1 MRRRLLRSISV
12 PEQQPA
18 DGFLPATWK
27 VVCPAHNRSAAGN
40 CFDFKK
46 NPGKWLD
53 EMEIRRNRREWL
65 NVAHRSTKDQ
75 TPPSLLLAANN
86 NNSNNTAPV
95 VWTKKSKEEAFGVKM
110 GKREEEKRQQ
120 RPFSRQKVEKN
131 GRMLGK
137 CCVVDGATNKS
148 VGRQQQNIWRTGRR
162 PRKCFPIFSTF
173 FFFLKG
179 LAFVLWPP
187 PPQNKRCCF
196 IRAEGNHFTLSF
208 SHLSVVS
215 RFLLPFRRLSAS
227 WNKRLAPTMEAHH
240 HGPTQATCCTSVNRN
255 DGRKKRHTLARWL
268 AGATYHQPATPFLP
282 KNKIKEKSNGSFARV
297 ISLSCVRPPRPAII
311 STRPRTLCNISH

>member
-95 VWTKKSKEEAFGVKM
+95 VWTKKSKEEAFGVKN
-110 GKREEEKRQQ
+110 GEKR
-120 RPFSRQKVEKN
+120 
-131 GRMLGK
+131 
-137 CCVVDGATNKS
+137 
-148 VGRQQQNIWRTGRR
+148 RR
-162 PRKCFPIFSTF
+162 KAAAAAIFSTKSREKWTHARKVLRRRRCNKQKRRPATTKHLADGPQTEEMF
-173 FFFLKG
+173 SYFLNVFFFLKG